1 MRTDISPSVRL
12 SERPGATPQRPR
24 RFGLWLLGP
33 AVAVLAL
40 GGASISAAHA
50 QAAGVTQGQEEIDPS
65 DAGAMAGGF
74 MAHRM
79 DKILDKVGAT
89 ASQRGQIEGIWNG
102 IRPQLKSLHQQHR
115 ALHKQMVDA
124 LTAAT
129 ISPSSVEQLR
139 KQGLSLTDQTSTL
152 LTQGFV
158 QSAQVLTADQRRQV
172 QAFLAQEHGH
182 FHHHGGQ
189 P

>member
-1 MRTDISPSVRL
+1 MRTDISPSVR
-12 SERPGATPQRPR
+12 PAPTPQRPR

-50 QAAGVTQGQEEIDPS
+50 QAAGEAQGQEIDPS

-79 DKILDKVGAT
+79 EKILDKVGAT
-89 ASQRGQIEGIWNG
+89 ASQRSQIEGIWTG
-102 IRPQLKSLHQQHR
+102 LRPQLKALHQQHQ
-115 ALHKQMVDA
+115 ALHKQIVDA

-129 ISPSSVEQLR
+129 INPSAVEQLR
-139 KQGLSLTDQTSTL
+139 KQGISLTDQTSTL

-158 QSAQVLTADQRRQV
+158 QSAQVLTAAQRQQV
-172 QAFLAQEHGH
+172 QTFLAQEHGH
-182 FHHHGGQ
+182 FHHHGPQ